1 MNFCIDIGNTFCKVG
16 KFEGA
21 KLVEVFPQLQLPD
34 VLSLLEVHKP
44 VHTLLSSVR
53 VLQEEWLWALRQH
66 TSLYL
71 FSSEMPVPIHNHYH
85 TPKTLGL
92 DRVAGVVGAKVL
104 YPQEN
109 CLVID
114 LGTCITF
121 DLIDTQSN
129 YWGGNIAPGLQMR
142 LKAMHTFTDKLPLLT
157 FEDWKEEEDILGR
170 QTTQAMLKG
179 VVHGIA
185 FEIEGYHQ
193 QMAEKYTSLS
203 IILSGGDASFFE
215 TKVKAPIF
223 AVPLL
228 NLIGLNRILEYNV
241 N

>member
-1 MNFCIDIGNTFCKVG
+1 MNFCVDIGNTFCKVG
-16 KFEGA
+16 RFEGA
-21 KLVEVFPQLQLPD
+21 KLVEVFPQLQLTDLLP
-34 VLSLLEVHKP
+34 LLEAYKP

-53 VLQEEWLWALRQH
+53 VLQEDWLLALRQH
-66 TSLYL
+66 TFLHV

-104 YPQEN
+104 YPNQN

-121 DLIDTQSN
+121 DLVDAQSN

-157 FEDWKEEEDILGR
+157 LENWQEEKDILGR
-170 QTTQAMLKG
+170 QTTQALLRG

-185 FEIEGYHQ
+185 FEVEGYYQ
-193 QMAEKYTSLS
+193 QIVKKYTPLS

-223 AVPLL
+223 AVPFL

>member
-1 MNFCIDIGNTFCKVG
+1 MNVCIDIGNTFCKVG
-16 KFEGA
+16 KFEGGN
-21 KLVEVFPQLQLPD
+21 LIETFSQLQLSD
-34 VLSLLEVHKP
+34 VLPLLKEEKP
-44 VHTLLSSVR
+44 QHTLLSSVR
-53 VLQEEWLWALRQH
+53 ILQEDWLAMLKQY
-66 TSLYL
+66 TSLHL
-71 FSSEMPVPIHNHYH
+71 FSSEMPVPIQNHYQ

-104 YPQEN
+104 YPEAN

-114 LGTCITF
+114 MGTCITF
-121 DLIDTQSN
+121 DLIDIQNN

-157 FEDWKEEEDILGR
+157 LENWQDSEDILGR
-170 QTTQAMLKG
+170 QTTEAMLLG
-179 VVHGIA
+179 VVHGIV
-185 FEIEGYHQ
+185 FEIEGYHKQ
-193 QMAEKYTSLS
+193 IEKKYNPLTV
-203 IILSGGDASFFE
+203 ILSGGDASFFE